1 MRQGDFI
8 FCPYCGHELT
18 PRRMFK
24 QTRPACPQ
32 CGFVHFRDPK
42 VAVIGFVTLGGR
54 LLLVQRGVEPAKG
67 SWALPGGYM
76 DAGELPEAA
85 LVRELQEEVG
95 LTVRIDRLLEI
106 FPMAGTGG
114 HHTGIVL
121 AYAATPDAAAGAA
134 PLAADDDIT
143 AARWFAPHEVP
154 ADLAFESTRALL
166 AEWAAGA
173 PHV

>member
-1 MRQGDFI
+1 MRQGDYI
-8 FCPYCGHELT
+8 FCPYCGAQLA
-18 PRRMFK
+18 PRQLFK
-24 QTRPACPQ
+24 QTRPACVQ

-42 VAVIGFVTLGGR
+42 VAVIAFVTHGER

-85 LVRELQEEVG
+85 LVRELEEEVG
-95 LTVRIDRLLEI
+95 LTVQIDHLLDI
-106 FPMAGTGG
+106 FPMAGIGG

-121 AYAATPDAAAGAA
+121 AYAATPAAGAA
-134 PLAADDDIT
+134 VLSADDDIT
-143 AARWFAPHEVP
+143 AAGWFAPDEIP
-154 ADLAFESTRALL
+154 TDLAFESTRALL
-166 AEWAAGA
+166 AAWAAGA